1 MQQMIAA
8 LQSSLPQV
16 FATRNFRVEMTRIM
30 ESICGPR
37 LDRIEKAT
45 ASQELLLNET
55 QAAAPSSDRLTP
67 PREQT
72 DAVRY
77 ATNEQRPFKYPMLE
91 ETHRKRAVDFTRTLT
106 AMKGKVGD
114 DSNEKEI
121 AEWRHKVE
129 SMAVICFGTHWE
141 VDPPAVESVL
151 RAIHE
156 GFAKHLQSAWIL
168 EIQHDP
174 TLLPSMSWD
183 DLVDWVYAHST
194 HEPYDEGRE
203 NRTKLM
209 TGQVMQ
215 GDKSLTAY
223 LLQFNRMVLP
233 IATISEE
240 ERIVYFMHGLSS
252 DLGPLCQTD
261 IQGQPWW
268 CFTSLVEHAR
278 MKDLELRA
286 REAALRNGAGRHRQH
301 HVVVAALAP
310 ENSDSE
316 SPSDSEDT
324 VLSGEE
330 DGQDGDGS
338 DELDEPRF
346 PANVA
351 PAARAPPNVV
361 GPDEVASHFNAGISN
376 KQCRWLQSQD
386 RCFHCFK
393 LMRGPEGCRI
403 TRANVSW
410 CPLRGQASALSSIAV
425 PGAPAWE

>member
-1 MQQMIAA
+1 LVLA
-8 LQSSLPQV
+8 
-16 FATRNFRVEMTRIM
+16 
-30 ESICGPR
+30 
-37 LDRIEKAT
+37 
-45 ASQELLLNET
+45 
-55 QAAAPSSDRLTP
+55 QANA
-67 PREQT
+67 EE
-72 DAVRY
+72 
-77 ATNEQRPFKYPMLE
+77 EQRPFTGPTLE
-91 ETHRKRAVDFTRTLT
+91 ETHRKRAVDFTRALT
-106 AMKGKVGD
+106 AMKGNVGD

-121 AEWRHKVE
+121 KEWRHKVE

-156 GFAKHLQSAWIL
+156 GFKKHLQSAWVL
-168 EIQHDP
+168 ETRHDP
-174 TLLPSMSWD
+174 TLLPSMAWE
-183 DLVDWVYAHST
+183 DLVAWVYAHST

-223 LLQFNRMVLP
+223 LLQFNRMVLA

-240 ERIVYFMHGLSS
+240 DRIVYFMHGLSS

-278 MKDLELRA
+278 MKERELRA
-286 REAALRNGAGRHRQH
+286 REAALHQGAGRYQQH
-301 HVVVAALAP
+301 TAVVAAMAP

-316 SPSDSEDT
+316 SPSDSQDT
-324 VLSGEE
+324 NLSGEE
-330 DGQDGDGS
+330 DEQGGEES
-338 DELDEPRF
+338 EWLEEPRS

-351 PAARAPPNVV
+351 PAARSLPKVI
-361 GPDEVASHFNAGISN
+361 GPDEVASHFNTGISN
-376 KQCRWLQSQD
+376 KQCRWLLAQD

-393 LMRGPEGCRI
+393 LMRGPEGCRSS
-403 TRANVSW
+403 RADVFW
-410 CPLRGQASALSSIAV
+410 CPLRGQASTLSSTAV